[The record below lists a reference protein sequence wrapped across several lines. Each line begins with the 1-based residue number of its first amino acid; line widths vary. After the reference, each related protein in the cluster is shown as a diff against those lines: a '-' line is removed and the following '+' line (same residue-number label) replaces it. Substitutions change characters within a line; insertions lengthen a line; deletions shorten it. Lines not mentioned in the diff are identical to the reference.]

1 MPAWLYFI
9 ILMTY
14 VPLAFYL
21 PIHRMSNSEII
32 DHLKQLTTA
41 ERLAVIEAATRL
53 IREDLSQ
60 PEANEN
66 AEDKELALAA
76 KALLA
81 DYQLDRELT
90 AFTSLDG
97 RKG

>member
-1 MPAWLYFI
+1 
-9 ILMTY
+9 
-14 VPLAFYL
+14 
-21 PIHRMSNSEII
+21 MSNSEII
-32 DHLKQLTTA
+32 DQLKQLTTA

-66 AEDKELALAA
+66 AEDEQLAQAA

-81 DYQLDRELT
+81 DYQSDRELT

-97 RKG
+97 EDFRHA

>member
-1 MPAWLYFI
+1 
-9 ILMTY
+9 MT
-14 VPLAFYL
+14 
-21 PIHRMSNSEII
+21 NSEII
-32 DHLKQLTTA
+32 DQLKQLTTA

-66 AEDKELALAA
+66 AEDEQLARAA

-81 DYQLDRELT
+81 DYQSDRELT

-97 RKG
+97 EDFRHA

>member
-1 MPAWLYFI
+1 
-9 ILMTY
+9 MT
-14 VPLAFYL
+14 
-21 PIHRMSNSEII
+21 NSEII
-32 DHLKQLTTA
+32 DQLKQLTTA

-66 AEDKELALAA
+66 VEDEQMAQAA

-81 DYQLDRELT
+81 DYESDKELT
-90 AFTSLDG
+90 AFTSLDAEDF
-97 RKG
+97 RHA

>member
-1 MPAWLYFI
+1 
-9 ILMTY
+9 MT
-14 VPLAFYL
+14 
-21 PIHRMSNSEII
+21 NSEII
-32 DHLKQLTTA
+32 DQLKQLTTA

-60 PEANEN
+60 PEAHEN
-66 AEDKELALAA
+66 AEDEQLAQAA

-81 DYQLDRELT
+81 DYQSDRELT

-97 RKG
+97 EDFRHA